1 MPLLRL
7 LRLPLAPTAAA
18 DALAGYAL
26 AGGRAPLPA
35 LLAALASACL
45 YCGGMVQN
53 DLCDRERDAKLHP
66 DRPLVR
72 DRRLVPRAY
81 ALLAALF
88 LAGLVLAGFAGAL
101 PAASLVL
108 LAASAYNLQLKARF
122 PSDVIA
128 LGAARALN
136 VGVGVLAA
144 GAGAAAWPYG
154 HAVAYGLY
162 AATLTAASR
171 AEDMEPRET
180 RRLALL
186 FAALGFLAAFLL
198 MATFARGAGAVF
210 VVPALLV
217 LGELAVAFR
226 RATREAVMGFVKVA
240 LLAIFLVHAAAL
252 WSAELKGFAIGV
264 LACGAASFFL
274 FAALAPRAP
283 TAASAGDAPGTAP

>member
-1 MPLLRL
+1 VPLLRL

-26 AGGRAPLPA
+26 AGGRAIAPA
-35 LLAALASACL
+35 LLAALASASL

-72 DRRLVPRAY
+72 DGSLVRRAY
-81 ALLAALF
+81 AILAALF
-88 LAGLVLAGFAGAL
+88 LSGLALAGLAGAL
-101 PAASLVL
+101 PAAALVL
-108 LAASAYNLQLKARF
+108 VAASAYNLQLKARF
-122 PSDVIA
+122 PSDAIA
-128 LGAARALN
+128 LGAARAFN
-136 VGVGVLAA
+136 VGVGALAA
-144 GAGAAAWPYG
+144 GAGAGAWPLG

-162 AATLTAASR
+162 IATLTGASR

-186 FAALGFLAAFLL
+186 VAGFGFLGAFLL
-198 MATFARGAGAVF
+198 LAIFARGAGAVF

-217 LGELAVAFR
+217 FGELALAFR
-226 RATREAVMGFVKVA
+226 KGTREAAMGFVRVA

-252 WSAELKGFAIGV
+252 WSAGLTGWAVAV
-264 LACGAASFFL
+264 LACASASFFL
-274 FAALAPRAP
+274 FAALAPRPP
-283 TAASAGDAPGTAP
+283 TAASAKDVPGSAP